1 MIKERTFFQYHPIIL
16 CLIALFMALA
26 AAVFLPAPADAEQ
39 TEAAQKRPLRLEDCL
54 NIAFENNLDLSQA
67 KKGREEA
74 AFLLKQAEG
83 RRYPEVDLGAMTGYM
98 SDVNKMRL
106 GDMTAEGPA
115 GIGPLTIPGRN
126 ITIGEHEKADL
137 FVSLLQPIYTG
148 GKIEGGIRAAS
159 AGYDG
164 SGHQLALVKSQVRQ
178 QVVVAFH
185 QVTKARE
192 LKRIAVAGR
201 EQIESHLNDARN
213 LMDQGMMLKSEML
226 PIDLRRLDMELK
238 IVQADNAAARAT
250 AALAERMGLPPGQP
264 IDISTDPEPP
274 PPWPIPDALG
284 SPAVKRPEQQIAEK
298 QVDAAA
304 GEIDIAGAGLL
315 PQVGLT
321 ASGHYGWPGFI
332 ATQPDWEPWW
342 QTGIELSWNV
352 FDMDQR
358 KNEKNAALAK
368 KSRLEQAR
376 DSVDQMI
383 ALDRINT
390 RLTYAEACQ
399 KLLISKEKVVSAQE
413 NFNTKE
419 DNFKV
424 GMATNTDFLDAHTE
438 LLNATSELALISAE
452 VQTAWADYLRAM
464 GMEDS
469 PMAISKETP

>member
-1 MIKERTFFQYHPIIL
+1 MIKKRIFLSLQS
-16 CLIALFMALA
+16 LIACLTGLIIIVAAMAM
-26 AAVFLPAPADAEQ
+26 APEVAFSIEEE
-39 TEAAQKRPLRLEDCL
+39 TINGPLRLADCL
-54 NIAFENNLDLSQA
+54 DIAFENNLDLSQA

-74 AFLLKQAEG
+74 SFRLQQAEG
-83 RRYPEVDLGAMTGYM
+83 RRYPEIGVGAMSGYM

-106 GDMTAEGPA
+106 GDMTVEGPA
-115 GIGPLTIPGRN
+115 GIGPLTIAGRN
-126 ITIGEHEKADL
+126 MSIGEHEKADL

-178 QVVVAFH
+178 QVVTVFYQVA
-185 QVTKARE
+185 KARE
-192 LKRIAVAGR
+192 LKRIAISGR
-201 EQIESHLNDARN
+201 EQINSHLKDARN
-213 LMDQGMMLKSEML
+213 LVDQGMMLKSEML

-250 AALAERMGLPPGQP
+250 AALAERMGMPPHAAL
-264 IDISTDPEPP
+264 DISTDPEPP
-274 PPWPIPDALG
+274 PPWPIPDAL
-284 SPAVKRPEQQIAEK
+284 ANLTLKRPEQQISEK
-298 QVDAAA
+298 QVEAAA

-321 ASGHYGWPGFI
+321 ASGHYGWPGFV
-332 ATQPDWEPWW
+332 ATQPDWEPWV
-342 QTGIELSWNV
+342 QAGVEMSWTV

-358 KNEKNAALAK
+358 KNEKKAALAK
-368 KSRLEQAR
+368 KSRLEKAG

-390 RLTYAEACQ
+390 RLTYDEACR

-413 NFNTKE
+413 NFDTKK

-424 GMATNTDFLDAHTE
+424 GMATNTDYLDAHTE
-438 LLNATSELALISAE
+438 LLNATFELALISAD

-464 GMEDS
+464 GLSEW
-469 PMAISKETP
+469 PAPLPKETP

>member
-1 MIKERTFFQYHPIIL
+1 M
-16 CLIALFMALA
+16 IALI
-26 AAVFLPAPADAEQ
+26 VFLCIELILPVAALSASAEGIKQ
-39 TEAAQKRPLRLEDCL
+39 GPLRLEDCL

-74 AFLLKQAEG
+74 AFYLKQAEG
-83 RRYPEVDLGAMTGYM
+83 RRYPELDIGGMSGYM
-98 SDVNKMRL
+98 SDVNKMRI
-106 GDMTAEGPA
+106 GDITVEGP
-115 GIGPLTIPGRN
+115 GGLGPLTVPGKN
-126 ITIGEHEKADL
+126 YTVGEHEKADL
-137 FVSLLQPIYTG
+137 FVELLQPIYTG

-159 AGYDG
+159 AGYKG
-164 SGHQLALVKSQVRQ
+164 SGHQLALVKSQIRQ

-192 LKRIAVAGR
+192 LKRIAVASR
-201 EQIESHLNDARN
+201 EQIISHLKDAKN

-238 IVQADNAAARAT
+238 IVQAENAAARAT
-250 AALAERMGLPPGQP
+250 ASLAERMGLPPGQK
-264 IDISTDPEPP
+264 IDISSDPEPP
-274 PPWPIPDALG
+274 PPWPVPMDLAA
-284 SPAVKRPEQQIAEK
+284 STVKRPEQEIAEK
-298 QVDAAA
+298 QVEAAA
-304 GEIDIAGAGLL
+304 GEVDIAGGGLL

-332 ATQPDWEPWW
+332 ATQPEWEPSW
-342 QTGIELSWNV
+342 QTGVKMSWNV

-358 KNEKNAALAK
+358 KNEKNAAQAK

-376 DSVDQMI
+376 ASVDQMI

-390 RLTYAEACQ
+390 RLAYDEACQ
-399 KLLISKEKVVSAQE
+399 KLSISKEKVVSAQE

-452 VQTAWADYLRAM
+452 VQTAWADYVRAM
-464 GMEDS
+464 GMEEW
-469 PMAISKETP
+469 PPAK